1 MIRLMIID
9 DHEMVR
15 EGLKAILITE
25 PDFSIVGLAANA
37 EEALILIERLRP
49 DVALLDVRLPGVSGI
64 EVCRIVT
71 EQYPETAVIILTTFT
86 DEQLIAQSIQAGA
99 KGFIL
104 KDVERFDLKRAIR
117 AVARGEAAIDT
128 KTAAAVLAQLRRVGD
143 HKGRPY
149 KKEPLTEPLSSQ
161 QIVILRLV
169 AQGLPSREIATQLYL
184 SENTVK
190 GYVQEILH
198 RLGVKNRTEAV
209 MVAVKQGWL

>member
-15 EGLKAILITE
+15 EGLKAILVTE

-71 EQYPETAVIILTTFT
+71 ERYPETAVIILTTFT
-86 DEQLIAQSIQAGA
+86 DEKVIAQSIQAGA

-169 AQGLPSREIATQLYL
+169 AQGLSSREIATQLYL

>member
-1 MIRLMIID
+1 MIRLLIID

-15 EGLKAILITE
+15 EGLKAMLSAE
-25 PDFSIVGLAANA
+25 PDFDIVGDAANA
-37 EEALILIERLRP
+37 EQAFALIERLRP
-49 DVALLDVRLPGVSGI
+49 DIILLDIRLPGTSGI
-64 EVCRIVT
+64 EVCRTVT
-71 EQYPETAVIILTTFT
+71 ERYPETSVIILTTFT
-86 DEQLIAQSIQAGA
+86 DESLVEQCIKAGA
-99 KGFIL
+99 RGFIV
-104 KDVERFDLKRAIR
+104 KDIERFDLKRSIR

-128 KTAAAVLAQLRRVGD
+128 KAAVAVLAQLRRAP
-143 HKGRPY
+143 HNSN
-149 KKEPLTEPLSSQ
+149 EPAPEPLSSQ

-169 AQGLPSREIATQLYL
+169 AQGLSSREIATRLYL

>member
-15 EGLKAILITE
+15 EGLKAILVVE
-25 PDFSIVGLAANA
+25 SDFSIVGEAANA
-37 EEALILIERLRP
+37 EEALTLIERLRP
-49 DVALLDVRLPGVSGI
+49 DVVLLDVRLPGVSGI

-86 DEQLIAQSIQAGA
+86 DEQIITQCIQAGA

-128 KTAAAVLAQLRRVGD
+128 KTAASVLAQLRRGGD

-149 KKEPLTEPLSSQ
+149 KKEPLTELLSSQ

-169 AQGLPSREIATQLYL
+169 AQGLSSREIATQLYL

>member
-1 MIRLMIID
+1 MIRLLIID

-15 EGLKAILITE
+15 EGLKAMLLAE
-25 PDFSIVGLAANA
+25 PDFAIVGDAANA
-37 EEALILIERLRP
+37 DQALELIERLRP
-49 DVALLDVRLPGVSGI
+49 DIVLLDVRLPGVSGI

-86 DEQLIAQSIQAGA
+86 DENLIAQSIQAGA
-99 KGFIL
+99 RGFIV
-104 KDVERFDLKRAIR
+104 KDIERFDLKRAIR

-128 KTAAAVLAQLRRVGD
+128 KAAVAVFAQLRRT
-143 HKGRPY
+143 PQLSQ
-149 KKEPLTEPLSSQ
+149 EPLPEPLSSQ

-169 AQGLPSREIATQLYL
+169 AQGLSSREIATQLYL

>member
-1 MIRLMIID
+1 MIRLMIVD

-15 EGLKAILITE
+15 EGLKAILVAE
-25 PDFSIVGLAANA
+25 PDFSIVGDAANA
-37 EEALILIERLRP
+37 DEALELIERLRP
-49 DVALLDVRLPGVSGI
+49 DIVLLDVRLPGVSGI
-64 EVCRIVT
+64 EVCRIIT
-71 EQYPETAVIILTTFT
+71 ERYPETSVIILTTFT
-86 DEQLIAQSIQAGA
+86 DEQLIAQSIQAGT

-128 KTAAAVLAQLRRVGD
+128 KTAAAVLAQLRRVPPA
-143 HKGRPY
+143 KN
-149 KKEPLTEPLSSQ
+149 EPLAEPLSSQ

-169 AQGLPSREIATQLYL
+169 AQGLSSREIATQLYL

>member
-15 EGLKAILITE
+15 EGLKAILVTE

-86 DEQLIAQSIQAGA
+86 DEQVIAQSIQAGA

-128 KTAAAVLAQLRRVGD
+128 KTAVAVLAQLRRVGD

-169 AQGLPSREIATQLYL
+169 AQGLSSREIATKLYL

>member
-1 MIRLMIID
+1 MIHLLIID

-15 EGLKAILITE
+15 EGLKAMLSAE
-25 PDFSIVGLAANA
+25 PDFTIVGDAANA
-37 EEALILIERLRP
+37 DQAFALIERQRP
-49 DVALLDVRLPGVSGI
+49 DVILLDVRLPGASGI
-64 EVCRIVT
+64 EVCRTVT
-71 EQYPETAVIILTTFT
+71 ERYPEIAVIILTTFT
-86 DEQLIAQSIQAGA
+86 DESLVEQCIKAGA
-99 KGFIL
+99 RGFIV
-104 KDVERFDLKRAIR
+104 KDIERFDLKRSIR

-128 KTAAAVLAQLRRVGD
+128 KAAVAVLAQLRRSPQN
-143 HKGRPY
+143 KN
-149 KKEPLTEPLSSQ
+149 EPVQEPLSSQ

-169 AQGLPSREIATQLYL
+169 AQGLSSREIATRLYL